1 MATSKSAPLYQQIY
15 DDIKGAIKDGTYKVD
30 EKIPSEA
37 ELSEEYGVSRITVR
51 RAIIEDLCADGY
63 LTKMQGRGTF
73 VGKPHIMRRLSQSK
87 ATRSFSEIC
96 REAGVTPGAHLIERQ
111 IVPVRPD
118 EQEFFGLGPD
128 ALLIY
133 VHRVRTADGLGVC
146 DENMFVPYDD
156 GRDLLTLPLEDT
168 SLFDAIEQA
177 TGHRPASNED
187 WNITAVKAT
196 TDQAS
201 LLGISV
207 GDPLLRTHVSFVD
220 DEGRPVCMGRHYFV
234 GSRYELA
241 I

>member
-15 DDIKGAIKDGTYKVD
+15 EDIKSAIKDGVYKVD

-51 RAIIEDLCADGY
+51 RAIEDLCADGY

-118 EQEFFGLGPD
+118 EQEFFGLRPD

>member
-51 RAIIEDLCADGY
+51 RAIEDLCADGY

-96 REAGVTPGAHLIERQ
+96 EEAGVTPGAHLIERQ

-118 EQEFFGLGPD
+118 EQEFFGLAPD

-234 GSRYELA
+234 GSRYELS